1 MEHELALL
9 RLLQL
14 ADSALP
20 IGSAAHSFGL
30 ESVVE
35 DGLLPGGDLESF
47 FADYLQE
54 NGALEAGF
62 CRAAHQLAQLPGE
75 LFANAWRDL
84 NQRLSARKAPRESRD
99 ASLALGRRFL
109 ALASHLLPS
118 RPAVCDM
125 ESHHAT
131 AFGLVAALAGIG
143 EGSAVLAWLHQ
154 SITVWVS
161 AAQRLAPLGQ
171 TRASGLLWSL
181 KPLLAE
187 IARNST
193 CVDADCFIPI
203 PEIASMRHAKL
214 STRLFIS

>member
-35 DGLLPGGDLESF
+35 DGLLPGGELESF
-47 FADYLQE
+47 FGDYLKE

-62 CRAAHQLAQLPGE
+62 CRAAHRLGQLSGE
-75 LFANAWRDL
+75 AFTTAWGDL
-84 NQRLSARKAPRESRD
+84 NQRLSARKAPREGRD

-118 RPAVCDM
+118 HVPVSGT
-125 ESHHAT
+125 ESHHVT

-143 EGSAVLAWLHQ
+143 ERSAVLAWLHQ
-154 SITVWVS
+154 SITVSVS
-161 AAQRLAPLGQ
+161 AAQRVAPLGQ
-171 TRASGLLWSL
+171 TRASSLLWSL

-187 IARNST
+187 IAQSAT
-193 CVDADCFIPI
+193 CGDTDCFSPI

-214 STRLFIS
+214 ATRLFIS